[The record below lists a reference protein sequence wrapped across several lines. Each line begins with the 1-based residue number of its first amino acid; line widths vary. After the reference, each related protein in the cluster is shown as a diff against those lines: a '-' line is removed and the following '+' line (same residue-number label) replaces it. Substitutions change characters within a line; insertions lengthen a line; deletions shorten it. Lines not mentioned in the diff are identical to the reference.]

1 MDQDSRGLP
10 TSAGGR
16 TGVEPSEPGQSVG
29 RVPEHDD
36 DDRDEAGDAYAA
48 GPGTHGRSL
57 ERDRTP
63 TDDEVDTS
71 DVR

>member
-1 MDQDSRGLP
+1 
-10 TSAGGR
+10 
-16 TGVEPSEPGQSVG
+16 
-29 RVPEHDD
+29 VPEHDD
-36 DDRDEAGDAYAA
+36 DDRDEAGDAYSA

-63 TDDEVDTS
+63 TDDEGDTN